1 LGLYD
6 DILQHLEDR
15 GLKFVKKFIPY
26 FLASFGC
33 HVFNIVNM
41 QFDEDG
47 TPLAFYWENQRV
59 PDMRLF
65 IMMIAPPGYSKSTFL
80 RHLLKE
86 DFGVL
91 ANAGVDTFF
100 KAYITEA
107 SLVGSVDKE
116 GMPIRG
122 FLERHKNAI
131 VGVEEFSSLLTAAKQ
146 EHSLGLDTAL
156 LDWAT
161 HGEITKD
168 LRRGEISFKTNAT
181 LWSGTQLGRERIE
194 LRGGMA
200 RRFFFILWTPSEQD
214 EKRLVEAVLDAPQMG
229 RMDYGELQK
238 LRVRIQNLFERLDR
252 LEGVYYTED
261 LNGYFR
267 DHLSHNEIPL
277 FRRLALGYNVMKGD
291 FDVDLSVGLDDELKR
306 LMDDAVGWRRR
317 IYREI
322 SEETGLGT
330 DMIVQLLGTKSPISY
345 TDLANRLLLYE
356 VSYSETDRYLRSLK
370 EQKRI
375 RVYQDQ
381 ETGVVMVD
389 LVER

>member
-6 DILQHLEDR
+6 DILDHLEAR
-15 GLKFVKKFIPY
+15 GLRFIRKFVPY

-181 LWSGTQLGRERIE
+181 LWTGTQLGRERIE

-214 EKRLVEAVLDAPQMG
+214 EKNLVEAVLEAPQMG
-229 RMDYGELQK
+229 KMDYGELQK

-306 LMDDAVGWRRR
+306 LMDDAVGWR
-317 IYREI
+317 
-322 SEETGLGT
+322 
-330 DMIVQLLGTKSPISY
+330 KSPIAY

-370 EQKRI
+370 EQKRV

-381 ETGVVMVD
+381 ETGAVMVD
-389 LVER
+389 LIE